1 MKRLLVKLEV
11 VLLGFCI
18 LFIFSYTKAKGEDWK
33 VYYVSDSDF
42 YFYDVDSITK
52 FKEAVKVSEK
62 SVARQIKPYNLTEAL
77 KKIVEIE
84 NKSLKEMN
92 DESRKKTIETLA
104 AQETIRLYEIN
115 CSREMYRIITGMEYD
130 KEETLIDSVI
140 SSKWDYVKPDS
151 IIEKLYKA
159 VCP

>member
-11 VLLGFCI
+11 VFLSFCI

-62 SVARQIKPYNLTEAL
+62 SVARQVKQYNLTEAL
-77 KKIVEIE
+77 KEIVEIE
-84 NKSLKEMN
+84 NKSHRETG
-92 DESRKKTIETLA
+92 DELREKAIDTLA
-104 AQETIRLYEIN
+104 AQEIRRLYEIN
-115 CSREMYRIITGMEYD
+115 CSRKMYCIITGMKYD
-130 KEETLIDSVI
+130 KEGTLINSVI

-151 IIEKLYKA
+151 IVEKLYKA